1 MSDNNE
7 SNSNTFLLI
16 VGGLLIVG
24 LMYVL
29 SPASDPDYQR
39 CMLEMTGKGIDDE
52 DAMRI
57 CN

>member
-1 MSDNNE
+1 MSDNNSSE
-7 SNSNTFLLI
+7 MFLLI
-16 VGGLLIVG
+16 FGGLLIAG
-24 LMYVL
+24 LMYAF
-29 SPASDPDYQR
+29 SPASDPDYRR